1 MTYNDLKIAFRLLRK
16 HSVYSFINI
25 AGLAIGLSACILIL
39 LFVRYER
46 SFDAFH
52 SKNLYRLN
60 EVQKFEGMVASQKVA
75 LSMYPM
81 GPTLQAE
88 FPEIQQF
95 TRVIRSANRPLNLGE
110 KRVYLEQMFVVD
122 SNFLDMFDFELLK
135 GDRNTA
141 LDEPN
146 TAVLTEATA
155 AKFFGDEDPLGKTLM
170 SYGRDTF
177 ALRVTGVLKNVP
189 ANSHLQFDALVPVRT
204 IARPQWMENW
214 GSNWLRTY
222 LELAPGAE
230 MAALEQKFPDYLKK
244 YMADDDNWKN
254 YELFLLPLRD
264 VHAMASD
271 IGLDELNYH
280 KFDRSYTNIFL
291 LIALIV
297 LLIAS
302 VNFMNLSTARSAD
315 RAMEVGVRK
324 SIGASRGQLALQFIG
339 ESVLLSGIAMT
350 VAVVLVKLSLPAL
363 SRFCDRELEFSV
375 LNDVPTLLAMLAG
388 ALGLGILSGIY
399 PALYL
404 SSFQPVKVLKA
415 SGRPGRGKGY
425 LRNFL
430 VVSQF
435 ACAIFLIIAT
445 GLSLN
450 QLLYMKNRPTGFDRG
465 QVVTVPLFGNS
476 GKYELLKQELLANSL
491 IQGVTASQDVL
502 GSHLD
507 QSGVGF
513 KGDDGPQRDLTATR
527 LIVDRDY
534 LSLYKLQLLEGRN
547 FSPEK
552 SAEGKEY
559 IINESLARELLG
571 GDRQAELSSLLGKR
585 FGFDTL
591 GQIVGIARDFNFNS
605 LHHRIETMFMFNT
618 TEWGFSNMSVKING
632 DKPREALAC
641 IQSVW
646 QKNCPGVPFD
656 YEFLD
661 AHFEELYE
669 ADAQVSAIVGAL
681 ALLAILISCL
691 GLFGLASYATA
702 QRTREIGIRKVLGA
716 SVAGI
721 TGMLARD
728 FLSLVVVSLFV
739 AFPLAWY
746 FMHRWLEDFAY
757 RTDIQWWMFAAAG
770 AAAIAIAFLTVSFQ
784 SVKAALANPV
794 ESLRSE

>member
-1 MTYNDLKIAFRLLRK
+1 MLQHFLKIAWRLLRK
-16 HSVYSFINI
+16 QSVYSFINI
-25 AGLAIGLSACILIL
+25 AGLAIGLAACILIL

-46 SFDAFH
+46 SFDTFH
-52 SKNLYRLN
+52 RKNLYRLN

-88 FPEIQQF
+88 FPEIRQF
-95 TRVIRSANRPLNLGE
+95 TRVIRSINRPLERGE
-110 KRVYLEQMFVVD
+110 KRVYPEQMFFVD

-141 LDEPN
+141 LGQPN
-146 TAVLTEATA
+146 SAVLTEATA
-155 AKFFGDEDPLGKTLM
+155 ATFFGDEDPLGKTLL
-170 SYGRDTF
+170 YFGRDTVQ
-177 ALRVTGVLKNVP
+177 LRVTGVLKNVP
-189 ANSHLQFDALVPVRT
+189 AHSHLQFDALIPVRT
-204 IARPQWMENW
+204 IARPEWMDNW
-214 GSNWLRTY
+214 GGNWLRTY
-222 LELAPGAE
+222 LELAPGAD
-230 MAALEQKFPDYLKK
+230 MAALEKKFPAYLKK

-254 YELFLLPLRD
+254 YELFLLPLKD
-264 VHAMASD
+264 VHAGASD
-271 IGLDELNYH
+271 IGLDELNYR
-280 KFDRSYTNIFL
+280 KFDRSYTNIFF

-339 ESVLLSGIAMT
+339 ESVLLSGIAMM
-350 VAVVLVKLSLPAL
+350 VAVVLVKLTLPAL
-363 SRFCDRELEFSV
+363 SRFCDRELIFPV
-375 LNDVPTLLAMLAG
+375 LSDGGTLPALLAG
-388 ALGLGILSGIY
+388 AVGLGVLSGIY

-404 SSFQPVKVLKA
+404 SSFRPVKVLKA
-415 SGRPGRGKGY
+415 TGRSGRGKGY
-425 LRNFL
+425 LRNLL

-445 GLSLN
+445 GLSLK

-476 GKYELLKQELLANSL
+476 GKFEVLKQELLANSL
-491 IQGVTASQDVL
+491 VQGVTASQDVL

-507 QSGVGF
+507 QSGIAF
-513 KGDDGPQRDLTATR
+513 KGDGPLRDLTATR

-534 LSLYKLQLLEGRN
+534 LSLYKLELAAGRN

-571 GDRQAELSSLLGKR
+571 GDQQAEPASLLGAR
-585 FGFDTL
+585 FGFDSL
-591 GQIVGIARDFNFNS
+591 GRIVGVARDFNFNS
-605 LHHRIETMFMFNT
+605 LHHRIETMFLFNT

-632 DKPREALAC
+632 EQPREALAYV
-641 IQSVW
+641 QSVW

-661 AHFEELYE
+661 EHFEELYE
-669 ADAQVSAIVGAL
+669 ADAQVSVIVGTL

-691 GLFGLASYATA
+691 GLFGLASYTTA
-702 QRTREIGIRKVLGA
+702 QRTKEIGIRKVLGA

-728 FLSLVVVSLFV
+728 FLSLVLASLFV

-746 FMHRWLEDFAY
+746 FMDQWLQDFAY
-757 RTDIQWWMFAAAG
+757 RIDIPWWMFGAAG
-770 AAAIAIAFLTVSFQ
+770 AAAIAIAFLTVSYQ
-784 SVKAALANPV
+784 SVRAALADPV
-794 ESLRSE
+794 RALRSE